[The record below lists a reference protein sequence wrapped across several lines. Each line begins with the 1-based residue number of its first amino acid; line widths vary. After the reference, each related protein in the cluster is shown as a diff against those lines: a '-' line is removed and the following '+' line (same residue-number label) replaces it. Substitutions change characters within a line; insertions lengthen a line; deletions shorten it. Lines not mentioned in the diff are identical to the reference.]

1 MLTYVQPAVDALRLV
16 HIGIVQSWTHIQ
28 LKLSLFM
35 FNNFFNNT
43 VVSHGHSDCADRIVA
58 NVKDA
63 TATVYYTNGS
73 VYLYTGVSRRALI
86 NLIVNDNISLGR
98 WINDVLLY
106 NNSKCSQFGTCDLV
120 YSA

>member
-1 MLTYVQPAVDALRLV
+1 MDARCL
-16 HIGIVQSWTHIQ
+16 HFQF
-28 LKLSLFM
+28 FM
-35 FNNFFNNT
+35 FNNLFNNT
-43 VVSHGHSDCADRIVA
+43 VVSHGHSECADRIVA

-86 NLIVNDNISLGR
+86 NLIINDNISLGR

-106 NNSKCSQFGTCDLV
+106 VNSKCAQLGTCELV